1 MKKKESEAIGIEE
14 NYLKQFE
21 EESLDEIIDKYSLWR
36 TTEKSELFSFELFLE
51 PISLALIGIRPFLKE
66 IKGEMAGILL
76 RVSYLK

>member
-21 EESLDEIIDKYSLWR
+21 EESLDEIIDKYSVWR